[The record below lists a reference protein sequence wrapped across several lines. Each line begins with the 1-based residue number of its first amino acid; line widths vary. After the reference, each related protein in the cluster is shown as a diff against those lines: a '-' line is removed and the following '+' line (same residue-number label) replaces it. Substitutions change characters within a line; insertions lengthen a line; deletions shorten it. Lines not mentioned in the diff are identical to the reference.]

1 MSSTNVAKHGGPA
14 PRLSG
19 ALVSWGL
26 VSLIPMAAYAMPL
39 WQNALADTPLAY
51 LIWIPLLAV
60 GWAGW
65 NLATLSTPYPDD
77 QELNVLLGV
86 GLTALVG
93 AILALAPM
101 RWAASMVYGQAGLL
115 LWPLWA
121 LGLAWILFGIGVTR
135 RIALPLLYWG
145 LAWPPL
151 FSAIADATQ
160 GFLVGWASDAV
171 KLLSRTTSWVHAG
184 SLPGTFFVDHAGH
197 SVEVVVAQ
205 ACSGADS
212 LLGAAIL
219 LPLLLTIWKG
229 PAVRRAVLAALALA
243 GALVLNWL
251 RLLILVAAVHFLGG
265 NVTFEVIHPFLGFA
279 LFALL
284 GLILSALTR
293 PLGLHPPAVPK
304 SALVLPGKKRLF
316 VAGAFAAGLFTMLWP
331 LFATPLG
338 NAGNPLSVPYTELSR
353 LIPPLP
359 GFARSVAYEADES
372 SILGPHSATLAFLY
386 RTASGA
392 NALAEVWSTPNT
404 AALASY
410 GFRDCLLYHGD
421 QIVATQSF
429 ALPSGLPAVAYAV
442 AMAPTTVGGTRPIYV
457 DVEWNSVVKTPE
469 GLRYLRWSVAAF
481 PQSPGLWPPS
491 IRLASAAHALSG
503 LQGLSVPPSEGK
515 WPAYLEATKTLLQQ
529 FSGSLYASLT
539 SGGRSETLAD
549 G

>member
-1 MSSTNVAKHGGPA
+1 MSTNVAKLGGPA

-26 VSLIPMAAYAMPL
+26 VSLLPMAAYAMPL

-77 QELNVLLGV
+77 RELDLLIGL

-135 RIALPLLYWG
+135 RLALPLLYWG
-145 LAWPPL
+145 LAWPPI
-151 FSAIADATQ
+151 FSGIADATQ
-160 GFLVGWASDAV
+160 GFLVRWASDAV
-171 KLLSRTTSWVHAG
+171 TLLSRTTSWVHAG

-265 NVTFEVIHPFLGFA
+265 NLTFTVIHPFLGFA

-284 GLILSALTR
+284 GLLLSALTR
-293 PLGLHPPAVPK
+293 PLGLSPSSLPKNVP
-304 SALVLPGKKRLF
+304 LVLPGKRRTA
-316 VAGAFAAGLFTMLWP
+316 VAGALAAGLFTMLWP
-331 LFATPLG
+331 LFTTPLG
-338 NAGNPLSVPYTELSR
+338 NAGNPLSVPDTELSR

-359 GFARSVAYEADES
+359 GFARSVAYQADES
-372 SILGPHSATLAFLY
+372 SILGPHSATVAFLY

-392 NALAEVWSTPNT
+392 NALAEVWSTPN
-404 AALASY
+404 AASLASY

-421 QIVATQSF
+421 QIIATQSF
-429 ALPSGLPAVAYAV
+429 SLPSGLPAVAYAV
-442 AMAPTTVGGTRPIYV
+442 AMAPATVGGTRPVYV
-457 DVEWNSVVKTPE
+457 DVEWNSVVKTPA

-481 PQSPGLWPPS
+481 PQSPTLWPPS
-491 IRLASAAHALSG
+491 IRLASAARALSG
-503 LQGLSVPPSEGK
+503 LQQLSVPPSEGK

-529 FSGSLYASLT
+529 FSGSIYASLT
-539 SGGRSETLAD
+539 SQDRTEAVSVG
-549 G
+549 

>member
-1 MSSTNVAKHGGPA
+1 G
-14 PRLSG
+14 
-19 ALVSWGL
+19 
-26 VSLIPMAAYAMPL
+26 
-39 WQNALADTPLAY
+39 
-51 LIWIPLLAV
+51 
-60 GWAGW
+60 
-65 NLATLSTPYPDD
+65 
-77 QELNVLLGV
+77 
-86 GLTALVG
+86 
-93 AILALAPM
+93 
-101 RWAASMVYGQAGLL
+101 
-115 LWPLWA
+115 
-121 LGLAWILFGIGVTR
+121 
-135 RIALPLLYWG
+135 
-145 LAWPPL
+145 
-151 FSAIADATQ
+151 IADATQ
-160 GFLVGWASDAV
+160 GFLVRWASDAV
-171 KLLSRTTSWVHAG
+171 TLLSRTTTWVHAG
-184 SLPGTFFVDHAGH
+184 SLPGTFFVDHAGR

-229 PAVRRAVLAALALA
+229 PAVRRSALAALALA

-293 PLGLHPPAVPK
+293 PLGLYPSSLPPSLP
-304 SALVLPGKKRLF
+304 LVLPGKRRTA
-316 VAGAFAAGLFTMLWP
+316 VAGALAAGLFTMLWP
-331 LFATPLG
+331 LFTTPLG

-359 GFARSVAYEADES
+359 GFVRSVAYQADES

-392 NALAEVWSTPNT
+392 NALAEVWSTPNP

-421 QIVATQSF
+421 QIIATQSF
-429 ALPSGLPAVAYAV
+429 SLPSGLPAVAYAV
-442 AMAPTTVGGTRPIYV
+442 AMAPATVGGTRPVYV

-481 PQSPGLWPPS
+481 PQSPTLWPPS
-491 IRLASAAHALSG
+491 IRLASPARALSG
-503 LQGLSVPPSEGK
+503 LQRLSVPPSDGK

-529 FSGSLYASLT
+529 FSGSIYASLT
-539 SGGRSETLAD
+539 AKD
-549 G
+549 GSAAVPVG